1 MQTFQIAPAAAR
13 TVWLLPSILIPVLVI
28 VAGVTYAAMQGAKS
42 ARFEISP
49 DGLRLRGDFYGR
61 MIPSGQL
68 RFAEARR
75 VDFGVSPE
83 LAPSWRTM
91 GTGLPGYQAGWFRL
105 KNGERALV
113 YLTDKTRAV
122 YIPTTEDYS
131 VLVSP
136 DEPDAFLSALRG
148 VRR

>member
-1 MQTFQIAPAAAR
+1 M
-13 TVWLLPSILIPVLVI
+13 
-28 VAGVTYAAMQGAKS
+28 
-42 ARFEISP
+42 
-49 DGLRLRGDFYGR
+49 
-61 MIPSGQL
+61 
-68 RFAEARR
+68 
-75 VDFGVSPE
+75 
-83 LAPSWRTM
+83 
-91 GTGLPGYQAGWFRL
+91 PGYQAGWLRL